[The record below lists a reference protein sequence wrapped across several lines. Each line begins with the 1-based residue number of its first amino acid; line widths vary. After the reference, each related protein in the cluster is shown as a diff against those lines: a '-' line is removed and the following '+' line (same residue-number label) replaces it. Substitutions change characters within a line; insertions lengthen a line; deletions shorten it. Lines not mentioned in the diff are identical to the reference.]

1 MKKYTLS
8 QTKRKY
14 NLLRVIFFC
23 LFPALCIMGSDRK
36 MIHVKDIQLH
46 IKDGNLI
53 VSAQCV
59 NLFSKKCIST
69 LQSGVTSV
77 VHVDMELVEEGWKHI
92 DYIQLPPPVSISYD
106 PWEEKYTLQS
116 EDSISTFNQLDL
128 VTQLGS
134 RIHQIPLIKES
145 LLKPSTDYEIK
156 IRFEIIPIFAGQ
168 GDQISDWLENSNMEG
183 ENLTSDERSNTFRI
197 NVTKMISL
205 FIGKKKR
212 PQNRSGWFSK
222 SFKFTKP
229 GFVVQ

>member
-77 VHVDMELVEEGWKHI
+77 VHVDMELVEEGILTTK
-92 DYIQLPPPVSISYD
+92 
-106 PWEEKYTLQS
+106 
-116 EDSISTFNQLDL
+116 QLDGVDL
-128 VTQLGS
+128 RFGNDEAVIEMID
-134 RIHQIPLIKES
+134 RIVFRKGWLAFAEKE
-145 LLKPSTDYEIK
+145 
-156 IRFEIIPIFAGQ
+156 
-168 GDQISDWLENSNMEG
+168 
-183 ENLTSDERSNTFRI
+183 
-197 NVTKMISL
+197 
-205 FIGKKKR
+205 
-212 PQNRSGWFSK
+212 NRA
-222 SFKFTKP
+222 
-229 GFVVQ
+229 VA